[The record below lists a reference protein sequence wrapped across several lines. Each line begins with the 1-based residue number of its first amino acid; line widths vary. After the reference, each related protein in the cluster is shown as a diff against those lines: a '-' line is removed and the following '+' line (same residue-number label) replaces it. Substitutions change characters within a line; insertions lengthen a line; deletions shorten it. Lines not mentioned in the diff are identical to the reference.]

1 MKNTAQK
8 QNKNKTVKIKKT
20 GTVKTGTLEEARIL
34 TPKIIMDTADKIE
47 SEIAKVTDTVVIEET
62 INIDVKEA
70 DDFTVETLY
79 IKGNLGSKRLE
90 ELNEQELMIVSRYG
104 QIVAQKREK
113 SEVQGKSAEVQIVKK
128 QIGDLESKYAIAS
141 LAEKA
146 LKETEMAL
154 KNHREPEIPIEI
166 VIRLAGKEVVVS
178 QKILK
183 ELSPSGQ
190 NLQTVFAS
198 SVGQVCSAAKQ
209 AIMTQVS
216 TLNNGNGKRYDIP
229 FNFQPVEA
237 DIKNEYLANK
247 TTEQ

>member
-8 QNKNKTVKIKKT
+8 QNKNKTIKIRIPALQKT
-20 GTVKTGTLEEARIL
+20 EDAPTATDEKEPETEEAKH
-34 TPKIIMDTADKIE
+34 TPVLA
-47 SEIAKVTDTVVIEET
+47 ET
-62 INIDVKEA
+62 RNIDVREA
-70 DDFTVETLY
+70 DDPTIEALY
-79 IKGNLGSKRLE
+79 SKGNLASKRLE

-104 QIVAQKREK
+104 QIVSQKREQT
-113 SEVQGKSAEVQIVKK
+113 EQQGRSAEVQIVKK
-128 QIGDLESKYAIAS
+128 QIGELELKYAIAS

-146 LKETEMAL
+146 LAETAMAL
-154 KNHREPEIPIEI
+154 KNHREPQIPIEI

-178 QKILK
+178 QEILRH
-183 ELSPSGQ
+183 LSPSGQ
-190 NLQTVFAS
+190 NLQTVFAA
-198 SVGQVCSAAKQ
+198 SVGQICSATKQ